1 VVREL
6 KLTRVDAI
14 RIDVEGAEGYVLRG
28 ALNTLK
34 LYHPKV
40 IVEVVPS
47 QLAALPS
54 TPDGVVAVLKQAGY
68 NHSRPLNTPVT
79 DWEWTVQ

>member
-1 VVREL
+1 
-6 KLTRVDAI
+6 
-14 RIDVEGAEGYVLRG
+14 
-28 ALNTLK
+28 
-34 LYHPKV
+34 V

-47 QLAALPS
+47 QLAALHS
-54 TPDGVVAVLKQAGY
+54 TPDDVIAVLKQAGY